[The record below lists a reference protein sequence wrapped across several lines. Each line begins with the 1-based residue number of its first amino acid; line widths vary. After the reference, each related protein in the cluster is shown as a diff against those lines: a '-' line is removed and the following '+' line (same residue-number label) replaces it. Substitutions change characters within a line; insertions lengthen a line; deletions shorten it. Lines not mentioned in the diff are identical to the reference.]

1 DRHRGDGI
9 TSRDVST
16 MLRPF
21 RIRPRSVR
29 VGEETAKGYRVDQ
42 FEDAF
47 ARYLPPRSES
57 VTSVTSVTT
66 APQSQADVTDVTD
79 VTDTAGAPEDP
90 FADIDV
96 DPMAPPPADPGPS

>member
-1 DRHRGDGI
+1 
-9 TSRDVST
+9 

-29 VGEETAKGYRVDQ
+29 VGDETAKGYRVEQ

-47 ARYLPPRSES
+47 ARYLPLLSES

-66 APQSQADVTDVTD
+66 APLSQADVTDVVD
-79 VTDTAGAPEDP
+79 VTLSGALPTIRRSKSGCANSGSSPVTTRTVERPIPER
-90 FADIDV
+90 
-96 DPMAPPPADPGPS
+96 